1 MCYRSKQAMAI
12 PLVPGEYYYFY
23 RSSHA
28 KSDAKLPNTGSPA
41 YDEDGPAPAAPPI
54 DQIKGRKHCANEGD
68 ICSCVGIVFYGN
80 FRTNRWKSQ
89 YVSEYWGMIACD
101 NSAFY
106 PDPTPWMPKTC
117 ECLDVRI
124 LAATEGIEIPEGL
137 STQGRMA
144 PEKRLSA
151 SWSSPSSLSR
161 LHKLIFSS
169 FSFTLIL
176 LLLIWVFNPK
186 QTQKDYWLL
195 PNDEL

>member
-1 MCYRSKQAMAI
+1 MCYRSKQAMVI

-28 KSDAKLPNTGSPA
+28 KSDAKLPNAGSPA

-80 FRTNRWKSQ
+80 FQRNRWKSQ
-89 YVSEYWGMIACD
+89 YVSEYWGMIGCD
-101 NSAFY
+101 NNAFY
-106 PDPTPWMPKTC
+106 PDPAPWMPKTC

-137 STQGRMA
+137 STQGRMTL
-144 PEKRLSA
+144 ERRLSTP
-151 SWSSPSSLSR
+151 PSAYS
-161 LHKLIFSS
+161 KLNTLVLSS
-169 FSFTLIL
+169 FCFALFL
-176 LLLIWVFNPK
+176 MRLIWLLKPK
-186 QTQKDYWLL
+186 QVQKDYMLL
-195 PNDEL
+195 LNDEI